1 MEAPYNSSAPKKP
14 TNVSVNADLLRQARE
29 LRINLSRALE
39 ERLVELVSAKR
50 REGRLAENRDASE
63 EFNRTVDR
71 RGVFSV
77 GLRRFCWRSSACMR
91 IQIPLPRR
99 RFRTS

>member
-1 MEAPYNSSAPKKP
+1 MEAPYDSSAPKKP

-50 REGRLAENRDASE
+50 REEWLEENRDAIE
-63 EFNRTVDR
+63 EFNRRVDR
-71 RGVFSV
+71 RGVFST
-77 GLRRFCWRSSACMR
+77 GLRRF
-91 IQIPLPRR
+91 
-99 RFRTS
+99 